1 MKIEWFNRSFSRFAV
16 FLLLFGLTQAVFAA
30 MTIEVFGGAATR
42 IPVSIVPFVGAP
54 AAAQVISSV
63 VGGDLNRSGQFRLV
77 DASSVQPP
85 PTDAGDVPFSAFR
98 ALGSDAAV
106 IGRIVPLPDGRL
118 EVRFRLMDAVKQSQ
132 VAALNFTITPAQ
144 LRATGHKIA
153 DVVYEKLTGVP
164 GSFSTR
170 LAYIIKQGKHYQL
183 LVADSDGQDPQVVVN
198 STQPLISPA
207 WSRDGSRI
215 AYVSFENKK
224 PVIYVQSLATGSRRV
239 LANFKGSNSAP
250 AWAPD
255 GSKLAI
261 VLTRDNGSQI
271 YTINANGSGVT
282 RLTHGGNIDTE
293 PVWSPDGKSI
303 LFTSDRGGSPQ
314 IYRMDADGSDVKRVT
329 FEGNYNVSPAWSPDG
344 KSFAYIRRDAG
355 RFQVALQSLTNG
367 QVQVLT
373 DTTHDE
379 SPSFAPNGSMIVYA
393 TEIRGHGILA
403 TVSVDGKTHARLSDQ
418 AGDMREPAWGPKN

>member
-1 MKIEWFNRSFSRFAV
+1 MKTEWLNPNRTRFAV
-16 FLLLFGLTQAVFAA
+16 FLLLLGLAQAAFAA
-30 MTIEVFGGAATR
+30 MTIEVFGGATTR

-54 AAAQVISSV
+54 GPAQVISSV

-85 PTDAGDVPFSAFR
+85 PTDVGDVPFPAFR

-118 EVRFRLMDAVKQSQ
+118 EVRFRLMDVVKQTQ
-132 VAALNFTITPAQ
+132 IAGFNYTIVPAQ

-153 DVVYEKLTGVP
+153 DVVYEKLTGIP

-170 LAYIIKQGKHYQL
+170 IAYIIKHGKHYQL

-198 STQPLISPA
+198 SVQPLISPA
-207 WSRDGSRI
+207 WSPDGTRI

-250 AWAPD
+250 AWSPD
-255 GSKLAI
+255 GTRLAI
-261 VLTRDNGSQI
+261 VLSRDDGSQI
-271 YTINANGSGVT
+271 YTIKADGSDVT

-293 PVWSPDGKSI
+293 PAWSPDGKSL

-314 IYRMDADGSDVKRVT
+314 IYRMSANGSNVKRVT

-355 RFQVALQSLTNG
+355 RFQVALQNLENG

-373 DTTHDE
+373 DTKHDE

-393 TEIRGHGILA
+393 TEINGRGILA
-403 TVSVDGKTHARLSDQ
+403 TVSVDGKTRARLSDQ
-418 AGDMREPAWGPKN
+418 AGDMREPAWGP

>member
-1 MKIEWFNRSFSRFAV
+1 MKTEWFNRSFSRFAV

-42 IPVSIVPFVGAP
+42 IPVSIVPFASAP

-85 PTDAGDVPFSAFR
+85 PTDAGDVAFASFR

-106 IGRIVPLPDGRL
+106 IGRIVPLPDGRM

-207 WSRDGSRI
+207 WSPDGSRI

-224 PVIYVQSLATGSRRV
+224 PVIYIQSLATGSRRV

-250 AWAPD
+250 GWAPD

-314 IYRMDADGSDVKRVT
+314 IYRMDANGSDVKRVT